1 MMKKTT
7 IVLVL
12 NKQAARRRS
21 GQYLVHELDCPWHG
35 PAMLVHGGAG
45 GHERA
50 GRSEPGRARWRARRL
65 QRRGPPSGRR
75 CDAG

>member
-21 GQYLVHELDCPWHG
+21 GQYLVHELDCPWLHG

-45 GHERA
+45 GHGHYVRERRA
-50 GRSEPGRARWRARRL
+50 DHRSQPHA
-65 QRRGPPSGRR
+65 S
-75 CDAG
+75 CC